1 MNIYNEKGLTRWCLF
16 CYGLFAVF
24 MVVMA
29 ALALN
34 ATFGG

>member
-1 MNIYNEKGLTRWCLF
+1 MNIYTEKGLERWCVF

-29 ALALN
+29 VLALG
-34 ATFGG
+34 ATFG